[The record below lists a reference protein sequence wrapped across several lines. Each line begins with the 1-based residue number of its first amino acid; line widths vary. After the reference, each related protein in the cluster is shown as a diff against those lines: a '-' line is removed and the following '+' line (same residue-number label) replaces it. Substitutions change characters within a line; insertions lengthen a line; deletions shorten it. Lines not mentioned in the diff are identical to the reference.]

1 MSANYFL
8 SAPPLE
14 QGGNFLSLRID
25 DLLIYFER
33 KNRTGVEAIELK

>member
-8 SAPPLE
+8 SAPLE

-25 DLLIYFER
+25 DLLVYFEK
-33 KNRTGVEAIELK
+33 KNRTGAEAMELK